1 MLLVAGAGLPPV
13 GSLVR
18 CDNQPVGRPPPS
30 HFLSSLSCFVLKSRP
45 GAAPGARKDL
55 RLHSSENEA
64 SKSRCRRISTQ
75 FNAHTR
81 DAMHIILEQRLIYRC
96 AHAQC
101 SFFSIIFGLPV
112 MFCLRHTHTGI
123 HTHTEKILWFIYS
136 NALLG
141 TNEKSCLLPGKT
153 SARAFDPKVHYGSS
167 VWRLS
172 LTMRGSCCYCS
183 C

>member
-1 MLLVAGAGLPPV
+1 MPPV
-13 GSLVR
+13 GRLVR

-123 HTHTEKILWFIYS
+123 HTQRKFSGLFIQMRCLALMKNPACCLEKHLRVRSILKCI
-136 NALLG
+136 
-141 TNEKSCLLPGKT
+141 PGVACGV
-153 SARAFDPKVHYGSS
+153 SP
-167 VWRLS
+167 
-172 LTMRGSCCYCS
+172 
-183 C
+183 